1 MIFVVMKQ
9 LWKYYLVFFV
19 CVSCEF
25 FNGSIVTEET
35 IVAQE
40 KQSIDLDT
48 VDEFPSFSSC
58 DQLEKEAQKNCFFQ
72 TLTNHIYERLSQ
84 NELIVS
90 KAIHDTIQVELQ
102 IDSLGIIKVFNI
114 QKEAFTAK
122 QLPSLDSL
130 IYASIDSL
138 PKASPANKRGI
149 PVVTK
154 FMLPIILNVQE

>member
-1 MIFVVMKQ
+1 MKQ
-9 LWKYYLVFFV
+9 LWTYCLLFFV

-25 FNGSIVTEET
+25 FNGAVVKEET

-40 KQSIDLDT
+40 KQTIDLET
-48 VDEFPSFSSC
+48 VDEFPSFASC
-58 DQLEKEAQKNCFFQ
+58 DQFEKEAQKNCFFQ

-90 KAIHDTIQVELQ
+90 KTIHDTIQVELQ
-102 IDSLGIIKVFNI
+102 IDSLGIIKVFDI
-114 QKEAFTAK
+114 QKKAFTAN

-130 IYASIDSL
+130 IYASIDNL
-138 PKASPANKRGI
+138 PKVYPANKRGI

-154 FMLPIILNVQE
+154 FILPIILNVQE

>member
-1 MIFVVMKQ
+1 MKQ
-9 LWKYYLVFFV
+9 LWKYCLILFV

-25 FNGSIVTEET
+25 INSSVVKEET

-40 KQSIDLDT
+40 KQSIDLET
-48 VDEFPSFSSC
+48 VDEFPSFVSC
-58 DQLEKEAQKNCFFQ
+58 DHLEKEAQKNCFFQ
-72 TLTNHIYERLSQ
+72 TLTDQLYERLSQ
-84 NELIVS
+84 NDLMVS

-114 QKEAFTAK
+114 QKEAFTTN

-130 IYASIDSL
+130 IHASISNL
-138 PKASPANKRGI
+138 PKASPAYKRGI

-154 FMLPIILNVQE
+154 FILPIILHVEE